1 MRQSMI
7 LAALGAALVFAPVVQ
22 AAQEMKKP
30 FFKDEIRVTYKVKA
44 NWGDVRDQVREAITG
59 KGIKINNVSHIGEM
73 LIRTGKDLG
82 YKKKVFDHAEAFE
95 FCSATHSRFT
105 MEADPHNI
113 VFCPYIIS
121 VYEIASEPGEVYV
134 TYRRPS
140 IIGDEASKKSLRGVE
155 ELIDSI
161 VQDALSWF

>member
-1 MRQSMI
+1 MFKKTIITIASLFIVAGCAQAGI
-7 LAALGAALVFAPVVQ
+7 KPVT
-22 AAQEMKKP
+22 KT
-30 FFKDEIRVTYKVKA
+30 DIRVTYKVKA
-44 NWGDVRDQVREAITG
+44 KFDDVRDQLKTAING

-82 YKKKVFDHAEAFE
+82 YKKVVYANAQAFE

-121 VYEIASEPGEVYV
+121 VYELADEKGQVYMS
-134 TYRRPS
+134 YRRPN
-140 IIGDEASKKSLRGVE
+140 IIGSEASKKSLQDVE
-155 ELIDSI
+155 KLIDDI
-161 VQDALSWF
+161 VQEALSWF

>member
-1 MRQSMI
+1 LRQSII
-7 LAALGAALVFAPVVQ
+7 LALLSAALAFAPITQ
-22 AAQEMKKP
+22 AAMKP
-30 FFKDEIRVTYKVKA
+30 FHKDDIRVTYKVKA
-44 NWGDVRDQVREAITG
+44 KFNDVRDQVVNSITG

-82 YKKKVFDHAEAFE
+82 FKKKVYDHAQAFE

-105 MEADPHNI
+105 MEADPQNI

-121 VYEIASEPGEVYV
+121 VYEIHGEPGQIYV
-134 TYRRPS
+134 SYRRPN

>member
-1 MRQSMI
+1 MRRYLI
-7 LAALGAALVFAPVVQ
+7 LALLGGALVFATGAQ
-22 AAQEMKKP
+22 AAMKP
-30 FFKDEIRVTYKVKA
+30 FSKNDIHVTYKVKA
-44 NWGDVRDQVREAITG
+44 SFDEVKDQVKSSITG

-82 YKKKVFDHAEAFE
+82 YKKKVFDHAQAFE

-121 VYEIASEPGEVYV
+121 VYEIAGEEGQIYV
-134 TYRRPS
+134 SYRRPT
-140 IIGDEASKKSLRGVE
+140 IVGDEASKKSLRGVE
-155 ELIDSI
+155 KLIDDI

>member
-1 MRQSMI
+1 LRSSI
-7 LAALGAALVFAPVVQ
+7 FLALVGMSLVLAPTLQ
-22 AAQEMKKP
+22 ANEAPKKP
-30 FFKDEIRVTYKVKA
+30 VFKDEIRVTYMVKA
-44 NWGDVRDQVREAITG
+44 KWSDVRDQIREAITG
-59 KGIKINNVSHIGEM
+59 KGIKINNVSHIGDM

-105 MEADPHNI
+105 MEADPNNI

-121 VYEIASEPGEVYV
+121 VYEITGKPGDIYV

-155 ELIDSI
+155 SLLDSI

>member
-1 MRQSMI
+1 LQQGII
-7 LAALGAALVFAPVVQ
+7 LALLSAVLAFAPGAQAALKPVH
-22 AAQEMKKP
+22 
-30 FFKDEIRVTYKVKA
+30 KDEIRVTYKVKA
-44 NWGDVRDQVREAITG
+44 KFADVRDQVRESIYG
-59 KGIKINNVSHIGEM
+59 KGIKINNVSHIGDM

-82 YKKKVFDHAEAFE
+82 FKKKVFDHAEAFE

-121 VYEIASEPGEVYV
+121 VYEIASEPGQIYV

-140 IIGDEASKKSLRGVE
+140 IIGDKASKKSLRDVE
-155 ELIDSI
+155 HLVDGI

>member
-1 MRQSMI
+1 MRLSI
-7 LAALGAALVFAPVVQ
+7 IPALLGAALAFAPGAQ
-22 AAQEMKKP
+22 AAMKP
-30 FFKDEIRVTYKVKA
+30 IHKDDIRVTYKVKA
-44 NWGDVRDQVREAITG
+44 KFSDVRDQIENSITG

-82 YKKKVFDHAEAFE
+82 FKKKVYDHAQAFE
-95 FCSATHSRFT
+95 FCSATHSRYT
-105 MEADPHNI
+105 MEADPQNI

-121 VYEIASEPGEVYV
+121 VYEISGEPGQIYV
-134 TYRRPS
+134 SYRRPN
-140 IIGDEASKKSLRGVE
+140 IIGDEASKKSLQGVE